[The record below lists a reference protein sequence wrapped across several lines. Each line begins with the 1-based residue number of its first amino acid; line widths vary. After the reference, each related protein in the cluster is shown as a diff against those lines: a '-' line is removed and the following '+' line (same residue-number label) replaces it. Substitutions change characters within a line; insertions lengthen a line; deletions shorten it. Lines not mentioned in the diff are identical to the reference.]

1 MPPKELTKP
10 QERQEIRR
18 QQRLAQLLVVAS
30 QQFAIKGYEAA
41 TLDMIAREMG
51 LTKTGLYNYVH
62 SKEEIAAL
70 ILEGAIT
77 HLSESLV
84 AIEGKT
90 ADPREILH
98 QIIAEHVESLAH
110 HPASPLLIM
119 HFDQILDPETFPELY
134 ALRHRY
140 EIQLRDVIERGIR
153 QGAFAVDDPKL
164 ASLFLLGAVNWIARW
179 FPAGQDDPGLSARY
193 VGQWFAQVIVGGLRA
208 PDSSAGPGGVAQ

>member
-1 MPPKELTKP
+1 MPSRELTKP

-18 QQRLAQLLVVAS
+18 QQRQAQLLVIAS
-30 QQFAIKGYEAA
+30 RQFAMKGYEAA
-41 TLDMIAREMG
+41 TLDMIAHEMG

-84 AIEGKT
+84 AIEEKT

-110 HPASPLLIM
+110 HTASPMLIM
-119 HFDQILDPETFPELY
+119 HFDQILDPESFPDLY

-140 EIQLRDVIERGIR
+140 EIQLRGVIERGIR
-153 QGAFAVDDPKL
+153 QGDFAVDDPKL

-179 FPAGQDDPGLSARY
+179 FPAGQDDPHLSARY
-193 VGQWFAQVIVGGLRA
+193 VGQWFARVIIGGLQS
-208 PDSSAGPGGVAQ
+208 PDSSAGDGRVEQ